1 MLNFASHVQRLAR
14 KMYLNKVR
22 RKDNTFITMNT
33 KTIAKAAFVAAL
45 AVFALVSCN
54 KNRHR
59 PGPETPDEP
68 VVPEEKV
75 TEGLSVKATY
85 FGDYYGK
92 GFQDYIL
99 LFQLGELNEE
109 GAFKANGVELSLDVL
124 TATGG
129 PTLFPAGIYEITDD
143 KFNSAGIIPSIKT
156 GEGDDVT
163 YGDTYLY
170 TQQDEE
176 NFWLEPLESARLE
189 VAVEGAQ
196 YTIKVLITVDG
207 EEYKYYYKGA
217 LPIEDKSK
225 STTDPV
231 VEGPEGDYDFK
242 ADGAVAFNL
251 GHEWSEDTDD
261 WMIYL
266 VNDKDESE
274 WIVVEL
280 VSESGNPEALP
291 VGTFNVPA
299 DFYNE
304 TYEIAAGIMCPLYLY
319 DESYYGTYYVFGD
332 EIWYSASSGNVK
344 ITKNGDNNY
353 TVALSFLDEEYDN
366 SKVTSTYTGVVAVDV
381 SEYYDGAL
389 TTTRLRKV
397 APSFKKSVVKRAD
410 KQRQTKAASRFA
422 CRLS

>member
-1 MLNFASHVQRLAR
+1 
-14 KMYLNKVR
+14 
-22 RKDNTFITMNT
+22 MNT

-59 PGPETPDEP
+59 PGPDTPVDP

-75 TEGLSVKATY
+75 TEGLTVKATY

-99 LFQLGELNEE
+99 LFQLGELDEE
-109 GAFKANGVELSLDVL
+109 GSFKTSGVELSLDVL

-129 PTLFPAGIYEITDD
+129 PTLFPAGIYEITND
-143 KFNSAGIIPSIKT
+143 KFNSAGIIPSIKN
-156 GEGDDVT
+156 GEGEDVT
-163 YGDTYLY
+163 YGDTYLF
-170 TQQDEE
+170 TQQDAD
-176 NFWLEPLESARLE
+176 NYWLEPLESAHLE

-196 YTIKVLITVDG
+196 YTIKVQIKVDG

-217 LPIEDKSK
+217 LSIEDKSG
-225 STTDPV
+225 STEPEG
-231 VEGPEGDYDFK
+231 EGPEGDYDFK
-242 ADGAVAFNL
+242 ADGAAAFNL
-251 GHEWSEDTDD
+251 GHEWGDDTDD

-266 VNDKDESE
+266 ANEKDENE
-274 WIVVEL
+274 WIVIEL
-280 VSESGNPEALP
+280 VAESGENIEALP
-291 VGTFNVPA
+291 EGTFSVPA

-304 TYEIAAGIMCPLYLY
+304 KYEIVAGIMCPLYQY
-319 DESYYGTYYVFGD
+319 EESYYGTYYVFGN

-344 ITKNGDNNY
+344 ITKNGDDY

-366 SKVTSTYTGVVAVDV
+366 AQVTSTYTGKVAVDV
-381 SEYYDGAL
+381 SEYYDGTL
-389 TTTRLRKV
+389 TTARLRK
-397 APSFKKSVVKRAD
+397 ATPSFKKSVVKRAD
-410 KQRQTKAASRFA
+410 NKRQTKAASRFA